1 MFKRT
6 LMIKDLIKLA
16 NALDRHGFK
25 KQADLV
31 DSILRKLAQSGL
43 PDSEKIVSEIQGN
56 PKFNIDDEKK
66 IRILKFLKIKNLT
79 YGDPTGRE
87 GEISAAVT
95 SAKNF
100 MDSNPDIKDGLEEAD
115 KLWKT
120 WGSWTPSARTSGN
133 SSNSGPMSPE
143 EDFLNKE
150 DQTGVHADL
159 KGAKPGHAF
168 SIPGIPLSSD
178 WQPKNFYYLS
188 PMKDDGELM
197 DFDEFFS
204 HYTKDA
210 GVVPINVF
218 QSGSVFYEQFLNT
231 AKDIF
236 GMNEEQVE
244 KEVEEYIDLMK
255 MEDAIYK
262 NQTGES
268 RFFAREKNPNN
279 EMGPNEEY
287 EHWMDE
293 QEREERKILQAEQD
307 RLKSLIGETKKNL
320 LGAREQARIS
330 GKSEEELT
338 ATQAVTPGVA
348 KNVEDLR
355 KIISCGF
362 GIAPDEW
369 YKEVK
374 SKISELT
381 DVYNLLEYNLD
392 GFYTIFQNNK
402 KDWEEIAKYIAE
414 QASDRFHNK
423 YLFVRMR
430 LYRIYKPEEY
440 KFSEKALENLIE
452 YPDGLDVFY
461 KARVWKEL
469 PPHFIELAAEK
480 DPYKFFN
487 SEIFKSGV
495 ADNRAIGI
503 ASATLINSYA
513 DANLANYWL
522 SLGISSRVPRNHFD
536 SMVKLLAEQ
545 DPARFLAWTS
555 KDGKRL
561 SNFYPKEKEIAEEGL
576 LDEAERLPHE
586 DPITFFSPTFPGGN
600 KLWADYHGD
609 KEEGISIA
617 INTAK
622 ELLKARDEEKQ
633 LSFSANWLKAGLYR
647 FPGLDEATE
656 LAVDNFIWRL
666 DASFEYKYGQEIP
679 RLEDARESPEELALL
694 KKYLDEAI
702 KNPSEVRFYDY
713 TDKASFPAIL
723 TGIRQY
729 LERI

>member
-1 MFKRT
+1 
-6 LMIKDLIKLA
+6 MIIDLIKLA
-16 NALDRHGFK
+16 DALDRHGFK
-25 KQADLV
+25 KQANLV

-43 PDSEKIVSEIQGN
+43 PDSEKIANEIQIN

-66 IRILKFLKIKNLT
+66 SRILKFLKIKNLT

-87 GEISAAVT
+87 GEISAALT

-100 MDSNPDIKDGLEEAD
+100 MDSNPDIKKELEEAD

-120 WGSWTPSARTSGN
+120 WGSWTPSARTSGY

-143 EDFLNKE
+143 DDFLNKE
-150 DQTGVHADL
+150 DPTGVHANL
-159 KGAKPGHAF
+159 SGAKPGHAF
-168 SIPGIPLSSD
+168 SIPGVPLTSD
-178 WQPKNFYYLS
+178 GQPKNFHYLS
-188 PMKDDGELM
+188 PMKDNGKLM
-197 DFDEFFS
+197 DVDEFFS
-204 HYTKDA
+204 HYIKM
-210 GVVPINVF
+210 GVVPINVY

-231 AKDIF
+231 AEDIF
-236 GMNEEQVE
+236 NMNESA
-244 KEVEEYIDLMK
+244 VEEYIGSMK
-255 MEDAIYK
+255 MEDFVYK

-268 RFFAREKNPNN
+268 RFFARKKNPND
-279 EMGPNEEY
+279 EMSPDNDEMSPDQEY
-287 EHWMDE
+287 EHWTDE
-293 QEREERKILQAEQD
+293 QERKERKRLQAEQD

-338 ATQAVTPGVA
+338 ATQAVTPDVA

-362 GIAPDEW
+362 GLGHEWCDEV
-369 YKEVK
+369 E
-374 SKISELT
+374 SEISELT
-381 DVYNLLEYNLD
+381 DVYNLLESNLD
-392 GFYTIFQNNK
+392 GFYTIFQGDK
-402 KDWEEIAKYIAE
+402 KGWEEIAKYIAKK
-414 QASDRFHNK
+414 ASDRFHNK

-469 PPHFIELAAEK
+469 PPHFIELVAEK

-503 ASATLINSYA
+503 ASATLINSYV

-522 SLGISSRVPRNHFD
+522 SLGISSKVPRNHFD
-536 SMVKLLAEQ
+536 SIVKLLAEQ
-545 DPARFLAWTS
+545 DPARFLALTS

-576 LDEAERLPHE
+576 LGMAERLPHE

-600 KLWADYHGD
+600 KLWADYYGD

-622 ELLKARDEEKQ
+622 ELLNAGEEKKM
-633 LSFSANWLKAGLYR
+633 SFSADWMKAGLYR
-647 FPGLDEATE
+647 FTRLNDVTE
-656 LAVDNFIWRL
+656 LAVNNFIWRL
-666 DASFEYKYGQEIP
+666 GTSFENEYGQEIP
-679 RLEDARESPEELALL
+679 WLENARENPEELALL
-694 KKYLDEAI
+694 KKYLDESI
-702 KNPSEVRFYDY
+702 KNPSKVRFDDY

-723 TGIRQY
+723 NGIREY
-729 LERI
+729 LERV